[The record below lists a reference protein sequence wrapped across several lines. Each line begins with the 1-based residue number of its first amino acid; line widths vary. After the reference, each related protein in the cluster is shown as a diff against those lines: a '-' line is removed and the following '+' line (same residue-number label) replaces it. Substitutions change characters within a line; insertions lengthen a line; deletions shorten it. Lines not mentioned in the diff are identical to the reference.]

1 MLMIK
6 AAIVTGNVGVFESGE
21 EMDLALEGLQAF
33 LPALCRQ
40 VAQADPLDGHLPP
53 IFVYSLVNRAI
64 PAFAQKVH
72 KTVLF
77 ECVARWNNHLYLF
90 LVASRR
96 STEHKTYSMWSR
108 DALFTMQ
115 RKSPDE
121 MLYSLTNRGHIT
133 GSMSY
138 KRVYEPTARRQG
150 KRRW

>member
-1 MLMIK
+1 MSH
-6 AAIVTGNVGVFESGE
+6 F
-21 EMDLALEGLQAF
+21 
-33 LPALCRQ
+33 
-40 VAQADPLDGHLPP
+40 PLD
-53 IFVYSLVNRAI
+53 IYNI
-64 PAFAQKVH
+64 
-72 KTVLF
+72 
-77 ECVARWNNHLYLF
+77 YLF

-138 KRVYEPTARRQG
+138 KRVYEPAARRKEMVECKYNAAQVDEVIVADL
-150 KRRW
+150 